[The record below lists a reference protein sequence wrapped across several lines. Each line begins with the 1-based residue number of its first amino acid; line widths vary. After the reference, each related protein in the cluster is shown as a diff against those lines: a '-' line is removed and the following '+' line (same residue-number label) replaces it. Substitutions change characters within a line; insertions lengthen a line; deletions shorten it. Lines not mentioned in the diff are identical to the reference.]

1 MMGRCQLIAAPFC
14 CAMDKSLPTL
24 KDELR
29 AAVQDLDAAATQLR
43 PRLRRDA
50 WSIQQI
56 VEHLLM
62 TYEGTASAFRSRLAK
77 GAATRK
83 PASAIQRIIQTAIV
97 TCGYFPPGRSAPE
110 AVQPKATTESLSGK
124 ELSWMVEAQVNQLEE
139 LSNQAEVK
147 FGSRRSVTHLLL
159 GPMSMRQWRR
169 FHLIHGRHH
178 LKQIAAIRRDY
189 KV

>member
-1 MMGRCQLIAAPFC
+1 MH
-14 CAMDKSLPTL
+14 KSLATL
-24 KDELR
+24 KDEMR
-29 AAVQDLDAAATQLR
+29 SAVQDLDAAATQLR
-43 PRLRRDA
+43 PRLRPDA

-62 TYEGTASAFRSRLAK
+62 TYESTAEAFQSRLAK
-77 GAATRK
+77 GSATRK
-83 PASAIQRIIQTAIV
+83 KANALQRLMQTVIV
-97 TCGYFPPGRSAPE
+97 TCGYFPRGRSAPE

-124 ELSWMVEAQVNQLEE
+124 ELFSLGEVQVNRLEE
-139 LSNQAEVK
+139 LSNQAEAK

-178 LKQIAAIRRDY
+178 LKQIAAIRREY